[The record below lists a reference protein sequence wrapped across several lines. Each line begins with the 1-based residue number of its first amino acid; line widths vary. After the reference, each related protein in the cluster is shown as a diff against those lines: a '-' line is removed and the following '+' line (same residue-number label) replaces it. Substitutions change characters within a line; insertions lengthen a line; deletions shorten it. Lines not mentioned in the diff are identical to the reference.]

1 MSLQLLPFA
10 CRWLLLSWLALSQS
24 LAVAHR
30 TDVHEKLSIKL
41 TAQYYPPYINGE
53 SNDAFLTKI
62 VLAAFKLGQVEVVQA
77 EVPNNRAISGVM
89 QGLYEGSY
97 GWGYT
102 AERASKLLYS
112 SKPIYSLHVV
122 FFQRQHENHHWD
134 KLGDLRRLSI
144 GAVQGNFYSEEFTH
158 LQQRA
163 EIQVDYA
170 PSDVSNFRKLLS
182 GRIDLLPIDAE
193 TGHYILQK
201 HFTAEERQKVVA
213 QTKSISVVPV
223 YVVINKAI
231 PKAHLLMQRFDWG
244 FQQLSESGQLAKIIE
259 AYKLQQRN

>member
-1 MSLQLLPFA
+1 MFFLLGSNQA
-10 CRWLLLSWLALSQS
+10 QSQALSQAHQ
-24 LAVAHR
+24 LAAQ
-30 TDVHEKLSIKL
+30 DKLAIKL

-53 SNDAFLTKI
+53 GSEAFLTKI
-62 VLAAFKLGQVEVVQA
+62 VLAAFRLAQVEVSQA

-102 AERASKLLYS
+102 SERASKLLYS
-112 SKPIYSLHVV
+112 SKPIFSLHIV
-122 FFQRQHENHHWD
+122 FFQRQNEILNWD
-134 KLGDLRRLSI
+134 KLSDLRSHVI